1 MQQERRGSGVGATIP
16 LVCSWERGP
25 PLRARGGKAQPQN
38 LETGVSHSLACVWGW
53 GSKAPLRVLVF
64 ASGAQEK
71 VQWNAQALWG
81 RLALL
86 GWLKKSGSSGA
97 CSGTRERRLRPSCWP
112 KSCPEPCI
120 QLPGQCLPGGRL
132 KWVSHFLF
140 QWVKLISA
148 GRRSILRRPL
158 LHLFGLGCLVYVNM
172 GLLVGLAASLR
183 SS

>member
-38 LETGVSHSLACVWGW
+38 LEMGVSHPLACVWGW

-71 VQWNAQALWG
+71 MQWNAQALWG

-112 KSCPEPCI
+112 KSWPLSPAFNY
-120 QLPGQCLPGGRL
+120 RTS
-132 KWVSHFLF
+132 VF
-140 QWVKLISA
+140 QVADSSGWAVFFFSELNS
-148 GRRSILRRPL
+148 S
-158 LHLFGLGCLVYVNM
+158 
-172 GLLVGLAASLR
+172 LLVIVPFWGGPCSTF
-183 SS
+183 SV